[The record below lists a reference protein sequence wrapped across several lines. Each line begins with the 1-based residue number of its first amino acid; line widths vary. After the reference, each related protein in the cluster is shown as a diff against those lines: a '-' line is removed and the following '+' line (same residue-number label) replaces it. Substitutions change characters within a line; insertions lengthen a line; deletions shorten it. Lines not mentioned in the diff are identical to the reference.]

1 MRDQVG
7 RQSAFTPMVDDDPGT
22 RVCEK
27 LESRIDVA
35 VVLALLTWD
44 VDLDQTCKAS
54 AREALKGDMSS
65 RPIGRTFFRVRNES
79 ALGIHSGRSFAKGR
93 FDER

>member
-1 MRDQVG
+1 MIPVPAYVRKI
-7 RQSAFTPMVDDDPGT
+7 
-22 RVCEK
+22 EK
-27 LESRIDVA
+27 AASMSRSM
-35 VVLALLTWD
+35 LALLTWD

-65 RPIGRTFFRVRNES
+65 RPIGRTFLGVRNKS
-79 ALGIHSGRSFAKGR
+79 ALGIHSVHSFAKGR